1 MQIRLGE
8 RVGEVQKFRY
18 LGKLVE
24 LFGAFPA
31 SDDLAAT
38 IDRLN
43 ISSSQKWLDDSQR
56 LRRTELTDLASDCSK
71 ARKLDLDESSFGINR
86 IDPVTSVADLGEV
99 GAGRE
104 TFLDLAVQSAFHL
117 RILANPSLQALVR
130 LSLFHDDSAAST
142 RSRQKREIDFP
153 VIARAVCVARV
164 KCVHQA
170 RSQMTFCVATRV
182 DAGIIALADTRIVK
196 GGERLSK
203 AKLAM
208 HLTEAGTFFTMTS
221 GLRSIRDKMLIYG
234 EEALSTSENDFRRL
248 YQVVNLFGRQL
259 KKVAEEDS
267 AALAKSGLSFNLH
280 AIVGGRL
287 ADDPA
292 PTLFLIYPEG
302 NWIEVNDDSPYFM
315 IGRTPYGR
323 PLMDRYLRPSISLSQ
338 AALMC
343 VLAFDMTASCVTDV
357 DYPIDMA
364 ILRTDGEDFERR
376 RFDQGEMSLVTA
388 AFYSRLEQ
396 SLQSIDTQW
405 INQILGQADASN
417 PPAC

>member
-1 MQIRLGE
+1 
-8 RVGEVQKFRY
+8 
-18 LGKLVE
+18 
-24 LFGAFPA
+24 
-31 SDDLAAT
+31 
-38 IDRLN
+38 
-43 ISSSQKWLDDSQR
+43 
-56 LRRTELTDLASDCSK
+56 
-71 ARKLDLDESSFGINR
+71 
-86 IDPVTSVADLGEV
+86 
-99 GAGRE
+99 
-104 TFLDLAVQSAFHL
+104 
-117 RILANPSLQALVR
+117 
-130 LSLFHDDSAAST
+130 
-142 RSRQKREIDFP
+142 
-153 VIARAVCVARV
+153 
-164 KCVHQA
+164 
-170 RSQMTFCVATRV
+170 MTFCVATRV
-182 DAGIIALADTRIVK
+182 DEGIIALADTRIVK

-234 EEALSTSENDFRRL
+234 EEALSAAENDFRRL

-259 KKVAEEDS
+259 KKVAEEDA
-267 AALAKSGLSFNLH
+267 AALAKSGLAFNLH

-338 AALMC
+338 AAMMC

-376 RFDQGEMSLVTA
+376 RFDQSEMSIVTS

-396 SLQSIDTQW
+396 SLQSIDMQW
-405 INQILGQADASN
+405 IDQILDQTDGGAL
-417 PPAC
+417 PAG